1 MIELGQHANFI
12 IGAYAG
18 VFAGLAALIAWSV
31 FDHKRVTR
39 RLRELGD
46 TRQDSAT

>member
-18 VFAGLAALIAWSV
+18 VFLGVAALIGWTVLDS
-31 FDHKRVTR
+31 R
-39 RLRELGD
+39 RTAARLAQLGD
-46 TRQDSAT
+46 KRP